1 MDRLSQDIRDEIVN
15 DLKRIHPVEE
25 LVRFDEI
32 NLQEKLEKSA
42 YLVIHYDDL
51 LKKEEMVYQ
60 DLENK
65 YDVLIGQRYDF
76 YRFEYDKELQ
86 KPEIEKYYIPKD
98 PKVVQMKNIML
109 KQKIRVDFFKVC
121 VNGLKSSQWNMKTFS
136 SNLQRGY

>member
-1 MDRLSQDIRDEIVN
+1 
-15 DLKRIHPVEE
+15 
-25 LVRFDEI
+25 
-32 NLQEKLEKSA
+32 
-42 YLVIHYDDL
+42 
-51 LKKEEMVYQ
+51 
-60 DLENK
+60 
-65 YDVLIGQRYDF
+65 VLIGQRYDF

-98 PKVVQMKNIML
+98 KMVVQMKNIMM